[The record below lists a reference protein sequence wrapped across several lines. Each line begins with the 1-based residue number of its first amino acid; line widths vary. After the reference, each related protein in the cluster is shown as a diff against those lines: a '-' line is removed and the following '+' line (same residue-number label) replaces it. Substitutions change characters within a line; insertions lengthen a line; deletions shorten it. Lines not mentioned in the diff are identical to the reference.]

1 MRIFFLIRQHR
12 QLTHKKQFLKFNLF
26 KSDKNFIAKRLH
38 FPFLGMQQ
46 IDFLSGTGLSQNE
59 YVLYMLI
66 MEINV

>member
-1 MRIFFLIRQHR
+1 MRIFLIRQHR

-46 IDFLSGTGLSQNE
+46 IDFLSGT
-59 YVLYMLI
+59 V
-66 MEINV
+66 V